1 MQKSTQMATMQAMAA
16 ALMRCPVLCRAV
28 KAKRMAM
35 AEAGEEMKNSFKK
48 LSTTWAMVK
57 PFLFS

>member
-1 MQKSTQMATMQAMAA
+1 MATMQAMAA